1 MAAIITAI
9 GDGWTGGRSRP
20 TRIRDYV
27 HHRETWMDDMAG
39 TIYNTCRKRKNKR
52 DFPEFPPLSYPLK

>member
-1 MAAIITAI
+1 
-9 GDGWTGGRSRP
+9 
-20 TRIRDYV
+20 
-27 HHRETWMDDMAG
+27 MDDMAG